1 MTSANICCYAH
12 RVWCSTCRKLV
23 ALFGLAQQL
32 LSRQQHYD
40 WGLRALK
47 TCLAISGRLLREHRA
62 AGQQVNQVSE
72 TQVVIRG
79 VQLATMPKLT
89 FEDTNRCTLQKPVT
103 AEHHQHLGICCLG
116 PDMQACVHTVLQPVL
131 SNTSDFMGCQLLSV
145 DTGGG
150 VHTTAVC

>member
-1 MTSANICCYAH
+1 M
-12 RVWCSTCRKLV
+12 

-47 TCLAISGRLLREHRA
+47 TCLAISGKLLREHRA
-62 AGQQVNQVSE
+62 AGQQVNQLSE

-89 FEDTNRCTLQKPVT
+89 FDDTSRCSYSSAMTEYIHSRGNT
-103 AEHHQHLGICCLG
+103 AQSLAV
-116 PDMQACVHTVLQPVL
+116 PRQVLTQ
-131 SNTSDFMGCQLLSV
+131 
-145 DTGGG
+145 
-150 VHTTAVC
+150 